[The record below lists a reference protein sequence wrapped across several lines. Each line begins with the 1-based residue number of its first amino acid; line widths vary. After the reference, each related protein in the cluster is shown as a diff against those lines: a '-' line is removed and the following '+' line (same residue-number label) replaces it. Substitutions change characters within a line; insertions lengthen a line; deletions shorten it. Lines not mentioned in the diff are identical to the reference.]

1 MHEPP
6 FAEPTDGVPGV
17 ELPSGGGPLV
27 YVEDLEHPVLR
38 LDDHHHL
45 ARVRRVRNGDPVI
58 LGDGTGSWRS
68 ARMHDEEPEP
78 DGGVQYCPHPTP
90 TVGVA
95 FALVKGSKPELA
107 VQKLT
112 ELGVDWICP
121 FEAARSVV
129 RWDEGKADLAQARLN
144 KVARE
149 AAMQSRQPWLPR
161 IEPVTT
167 FAAVAGIEGACLA
180 ERSGDAPSLHDPV
193 ILVGPEGGWDRDE
206 LGADLP
212 RVSLSTGVLRAET
225 AAIVAGALLV
235 ALRSGRVVSPEAGR
249 RLSEPGW

>member
-1 MHEPP
+1 MSHPLPPEPID
-6 FAEPTDGVPGV
+6 EDVV
-17 ELPSGGGPLV
+17 DEIPSGGGPLV
-27 YVEDLEHPVLR
+27 YVEDLEQPVLR

-58 LGDGTGSWRS
+58 LGDGSGSWRT

-78 DGGVQYCPHPTP
+78 TGVVRYCEHPTP
-90 TVGVA
+90 AIGVA

-149 AAMQSRQPWLPR
+149 AAMQSRQPWLPM
-161 IEPVTT
+161 IEPVTS

-180 ERSGDAPSLHDPV
+180 ERGGEAPTLADPV
-193 ILVGPEGGWDRDE
+193 ILIGPEGGWERHE
-206 LGADLP
+206 LEVDLP

-235 ALRSGRVVSPEAGR
+235 ALRAGRVVSR
-249 RLSEPGW
+249 

>member
-1 MHEPP
+1 MSHPLPPEPID
-6 FAEPTDGVPGV
+6 EDVV
-17 ELPSGGGPLV
+17 DEIPSGGGPLV
-27 YVEDLEHPVLR
+27 YVEDLEQPVLR

-58 LGDGTGSWRS
+58 LGDGAGSWRA
-68 ARMHDEEPEP
+68 ARMRDEEPEP
-78 DGGVQYCPHPTP
+78 TGEVRYCPHPTP

-129 RWDEGKADLAQARLN
+129 RWDEGKAELAQARLT
-144 KVARE
+144 KIARE
-149 AAMQSRQPWLPR
+149 AAMQSRQPWLPMV
-161 IEPVTT
+161 EAVAP

-180 ERSGDAPSLHDPV
+180 ERGGDAPSLHDPV
-193 ILVGPEGGWDRDE
+193 ILVGPEGGWERHE
-206 LGADLP
+206 LEVDLP

-235 ALRSGRVVSPEAGR
+235 ALRSGRVVSP
-249 RLSEPGW
+249 

>member
-1 MHEPP
+1 ML
-6 FAEPTDGVPGV
+6 EPTTSEPNGADHQI
-17 ELPSGGGPLV
+17 EIPSGGGPLV

-58 LGDGTGSWRS
+58 LGDGLGSWRTG
-68 ARMHDEEPEP
+68 RMADEEPEP
-78 DGGVQYCPHPTP
+78 TGDVRYCEHRSPTI
-90 TVGVA
+90 GVA

-129 RWDEGKADLAQARLN
+129 RWDEGKAEAAQARLS

-149 AAMQSRQPWLPR
+149 AAMQSRQPWLPMV
-161 IEPVTT
+161 EPVVP
-167 FAAVAGIEGACLA
+167 FAAVAGIDGACLA
-180 ERSGDAPSLHDPV
+180 ERGGDAPTLEFPV
-193 ILVGPEGGWDRDE
+193 ILVGPEGGWERHE
-206 LGADLP
+206 LEVDLP

-235 ALRSGRVVSPEAGR
+235 ALRAGRVVSP
-249 RLSEPGW
+249 